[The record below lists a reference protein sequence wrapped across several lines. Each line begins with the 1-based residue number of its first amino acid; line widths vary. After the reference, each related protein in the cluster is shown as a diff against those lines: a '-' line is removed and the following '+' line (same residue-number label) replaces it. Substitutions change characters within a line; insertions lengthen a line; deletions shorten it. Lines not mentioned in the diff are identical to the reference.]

1 MQVRRIA
8 GDDPGAFYSFVAE
21 CEYGDV
27 LQTPAWARLKA
38 ASGWK
43 AHYLL
48 AEEGGTARGACLALE
63 RRLPRLPW
71 SLLYC
76 PRGPVLDW
84 NSPDS
89 FAPMADALRSLA
101 RERGAILVKIDPP
114 VPAGGAAARDA
125 IAARSYRPVSSDGF
139 GGTQPRCVMKLD
151 LSRGADAVFAG
162 FKPKWRYNVRLAERK
177 GVTVRE
183 GGGDD
188 VGAFYELLRET
199 ARRDRFLVRGREY
212 FHTMWEELRHD
223 GLIRIFLGEY
233 EGRLISG
240 ALMYVMGRQAWY
252 TYGAS
257 SNESRNVMPNHLM
270 QWTMIQAAIAAG
282 CTVYDFRGVSC
293 RQEEDAD
300 DHLQGLNRFK
310 AGFGA
315 SFVEYIGE
323 FDLPVRPL
331 LYPLW
336 TKAAPAAQRLLK
348 RRARAVEA
356 D

>member
-1 MQVRRIA
+1 MSKFKGTRI
-8 GDDPGAFYSFVAE
+8 
-21 CEYGDV
+21 
-27 LQTPAWARLKA
+27 
-38 ASGWK
+38 
-43 AHYLL
+43 
-48 AEEGGTARGACLALE
+48 
-63 RRLPRLPW
+63 
-71 SLLYC
+71 
-76 PRGPVLDW
+76 
-84 NSPDS
+84 
-89 FAPMADALRSLA
+89 
-101 RERGAILVKIDPP
+101 AILVVLALVMSVIGAGA
-114 VPAGGAAARDA
+114 AGG
-125 IAARSYRPVSSDGF
+125 PPG
-139 GGTQPRCVMKLD
+139 
-151 LSRGADAVFAG
+151 AG
-162 FKPKWRYNVRLAERK
+162 FYSGQTVQNLGPATDVMVTLYDMNNAANQPSRTWSVPEGGAFTFFLSDIPGTTAGFAWQCLVARRLAER
-177 GVTVRE
+177 GVRFVE
-183 GGGDD
+183 LID
-188 VGAFYELLRET
+188 VGSSNNWDAHGDMLTHAPLAVNVDQAIAGLLRET
-199 ARRDRFLVRGREY
+199 AGRDRFLVRGREY
-212 FHTMWEELRHD
+212 FRTMWEELRHE

-336 TKAAPAAQRLLK
+336 TKAAPAALRLLK
-348 RRARAVEA
+348 RRATAVEA
-356 D
+356 E